1 MPARSVHATP
11 PLLPLGRVA
20 RPLLALVA
28 ASLLLAS
35 ACGRRAE
42 PHPVLVIGVDSA
54 DWEMIRPMVESGE
67 LPTFARLL
75 REGASAPCTTLDPPL
90 SPLLWTSIATGRTP
104 DAHGILDFITRDPRT
119 GRTVPVTSTLRRV
132 EALWN
137 IASDAGRR
145 VAAIGW
151 LASWPAESVSGA
163 IVTDRLAFHPFD
175 PAATGQALEGLTHP
189 VDLADEVRPLMP
201 DPARVPFD
209 SVSRFLAVTPE
220 QYASAPFDTYRPGQ
234 LVGNFRRTW
243 AAAEGYRRVTTS
255 LYARGAWDLFL
266 TYFEF
271 LDATSHLFVRH
282 MEPALASLPEEEKRA
297 FGGAISEAYRWQDR
311 VLGEILALVDDNT
324 IVVIVSDHG
333 FLFGE
338 RRIAAPS
345 EVLGGEAAL
354 WHRDE
359 GIFLVTG
366 PGVRRGAR
374 LPPVSILDIAPTIL
388 WAMGLPVSDEMP
400 GRPIVQAFEPDFVDA
415 RPVERIATYET
426 GEREAEAVEGGE
438 DEAIQERL
446 RALGYLS
453 SEGVNAVINK
463 AIVLRDRGEAAA
475 SLAEWQKAR
484 ELAPERADVAVGLG
498 FALFQNGRPDEAK
511 AEWERALA
519 IDPRRVEA
527 HVDLGNLAYERGD
540 LDEAARRYA
549 DAITAD
555 SLFTDAYV
563 NLGQVHIDRK
573 AFREAIDVLE
583 QAKAIAPGNAAV
595 RFRLGIAIAQTGGRE
610 DAFAELKR
618 ALELDRELRVP
629 VGIWIGRVLARD
641 GDLDAAVEQL
651 ETVVEIAPQDVEA
664 RLELGRVL
672 VLAKKGQRA
681 GQAYMQVLR
690 LDPENEEA
698 KAALAALAKSA
709 PPR

>member
-1 MPARSVHATP
+1 V
-11 PLLPLGRVA
+11 LLVNG
-20 RPLLALVA
+20 
-28 ASLLLAS
+28 
-35 ACGRRAE
+35 CGRRAE

-54 DWEMIRPMVESGE
+54 DWEMIRPMVERGE

-75 REGASAPCTTLDPPL
+75 SDGASAPCTTLDPPL

-145 VAAIGW
+145 VATIGW
-151 LASWPAESVSGA
+151 LASWPAESVTGA

-175 PAATGQALEGLTHP
+175 PAATGQSVEGLTYP
-189 VDLADEVRPLMP
+189 SDLAAEVRPLMP
-201 DPARVPFD
+201 DPATVPFD
-209 SVSRFLAVTPE
+209 SVSRFLAITPE
-220 QYASAPFDTYRPGQ
+220 QYAAAPFDTYRPGQ

-243 AAAEGYRRVTTS
+243 AAAEGYRRVTSS
-255 LYARGAWDLFL
+255 LYARGGWDLFL

-282 MEPALASLPEEEKRA
+282 MEPALASLPEEEKGA
-297 FGGAISEAYRWQDR
+297 FGGAIAEAYRWQDR
-311 VLGEILALVDDNT
+311 VLGEILSLVDDNT

-333 FLFGE
+333 FLLGE

-366 PGVRRGAR
+366 PGVRRGVR
-374 LPPVSILDIAPTIL
+374 LPPMSILDVAPTIL

-400 GRPIVQAFEPDFVDA
+400 GRPVVQAFEPDFVAA
-415 RPVERIATYET
+415 RPVERIPTYET
-426 GEREAEAVEGGE
+426 NERETGAIAGGE

-453 SEGVNAVINK
+453 SEGVNSVINK
-463 AIVLRDRGEAAA
+463 AIVLRDRGDAAG
-475 SLAEWQKAR
+475 SLAEWRKAR

-498 FALFQNGRPDEAK
+498 FAFFQSGRAEEAK
-511 AEWERALA
+511 AEWERALT
-519 IDPRRVEA
+519 IDPNCVEA

-540 LDEAARRYA
+540 LDEATRRYT
-549 DAITAD
+549 DAIEAD
-555 SLFTDAYV
+555 SLSTDAYV
-563 NLGQVHIDRK
+563 NLGQVYIDRK
-573 AFREAIDVLE
+573 AYGEAIDVLQ
-583 QAKAIAPGNAAV
+583 QAKAISPGNAPA
-595 RFRLGIAIAQTGGRE
+595 RFRLGIAIAQSSSSRE
-610 DAFAELKR
+610 DAFAEFKR
-618 ALELDRELRVP
+618 ALELDRGLRVP
-629 VGIWIGRVLARD
+629 VGIWLGRILARD
-641 GDLDAAVEQL
+641 GELDAAVEQL

-664 RLELGRVL
+664 RLELARVL

-681 GQAYMQVLR
+681 GQAYMHVLQ
-690 LDPENEEA
+690 LDPHNEEA